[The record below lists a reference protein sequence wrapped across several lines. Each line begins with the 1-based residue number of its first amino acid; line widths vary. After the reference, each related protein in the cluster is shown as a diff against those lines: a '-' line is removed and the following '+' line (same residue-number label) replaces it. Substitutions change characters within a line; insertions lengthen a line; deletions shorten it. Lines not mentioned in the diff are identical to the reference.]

1 MGEKNRVNALRCIAS
16 LHCTHVCGVLLL
28 VVQALGALLLGPS
41 MQLQGVVHRV
51 GQTVE
56 APLVGH
62 VTSWEAQREVLRME
76 KLKADTKRTPAD
88 GSGQLTSAMLSTFLL
103 PHITGSCFVGCGPTI
118 FDRLLRDFPPQG
130 ETPLLLSTAKKRDIH
145 EILKSLQCQPK
156 SAKRFIYGCAR
167 HVTRTDQ
174 PLAHDLKPK
183 APCEVMNP
191 SNPASPEA
199 LALGLL

>member
-1 MGEKNRVNALRCIAS
+1 MGEKNWVNALSCIAS
-16 LHCTHVCGVLLL
+16 LRCTHVCGVLLL

-41 MQLQGVVHRV
+41 MQLQGVVHWV

-62 VTSWEAQREVLRME
+62 VTSWEAQREVLRMG
-76 KLKADTKRTPAD
+76 KSKADTKRTPVD

-130 ETPLLLSTAKKRDIH
+130 ENPLLLSTARKQDIH
-145 EILKSLQCQPK
+145 DILKSLQCQPK
-156 SAKRFIYGCAR
+156 SAKRFIYGCTS
-167 HVTRTDQ
+167 HVTLTDQ
-174 PLAHDLKPK
+174 PLAYDLEPK
-183 APCEVMNP
+183 AACEVMNS
-191 SNPASPEA
+191 SNSATSLA
-199 LALGLL
+199 QALGLS